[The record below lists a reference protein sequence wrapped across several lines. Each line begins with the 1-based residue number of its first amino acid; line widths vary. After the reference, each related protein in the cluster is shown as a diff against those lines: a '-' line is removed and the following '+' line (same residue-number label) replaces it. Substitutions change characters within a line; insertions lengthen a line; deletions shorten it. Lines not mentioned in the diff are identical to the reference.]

1 MQQYMLQ
8 IVRHLENK
16 GYKKLN
22 PDSNNVYGRTEGD
35 TVYVVVIGSSHG
47 LTAETLQKF
56 NSKIILDMVQNTGM
70 RVELLNIL
78 LTSDGLFDDAIK
90 DIVDKLENVWL
101 FTEDYGKLYVFENQP
116 EDFDGLYH
124 LVDKNTIVEHEKYIT
139 RIKRLF
145 GVITPVLVLINV
157 VIYII
162 SSMNMDNDG
171 WSFIISNLA
180 DNLDAVVNRHQYYR
194 IITSMFVHFG
204 ITHIVSNMIILV
216 ALGARIENLIGK
228 VGMLLS
234 YLITGTV
241 ASIVSLVSTYI
252 SYCLGNITIIDIKY
266 QYSAGASG
274 AIFGLMGI
282 MIMLAIFNKGR
293 ISDLSLWN
301 LAVLSVLTIMNGY
314 VSGENIDNAA
324 HIGGLTAGFII
335 GVIIALTNQKV
346 VKKRTM

>member
-8 IVRHLENK
+8 IVGHLESK

-22 PDSNNVYGRTEGD
+22 PDSSNVYGRTEGD

-47 LTAETLQKF
+47 LKAETLQRF
-56 NSKIILDMVQNTGM
+56 NRKIVSDIAQNTEM
-70 RVELLNIL
+70 RVELLNVL
-78 LTSDGLFDDAIK
+78 FTPDGLFDDTVK
-90 DIVDKLENVWL
+90 DIVDKVKNVWL

-116 EDFDGLYH
+116 EDFDGLYN
-124 LVDKNTIVEHEKYIT
+124 LIDKNTVVEHEKYIN

-145 GVITPVLVLINV
+145 GVVTPVLVIINV

-162 SSMNMDNDG
+162 SSMNMGDDG
-171 WSFIISNLA
+171 FSFVISNLA
-180 DNLDAVVNRHQYYR
+180 DNLDAVVNKHQYYR
-194 IITSMFVHFG
+194 VFTSMFVHFG
-204 ITHIVSNMIILV
+204 MTHIVSNMIILI
-216 ALGARIENLIGK
+216 ALGARVENLIGK
-228 VGMLLS
+228 AGMLIS
-234 YLITGTV
+234 YLVTGV
-241 ASIVSLVSTYI
+241 AASVVSLVSSFI
-252 SYCLGNITIIDIKY
+252 SCYLGNVDIINMKY

-293 ISDLSLWN
+293 ISDMSLWN
-301 LAVLSVLTIMNGY
+301 LAVLSVLTILNGY

-324 HIGGLTAGFII
+324 HIGGLVAGLII